1 MRRVVVTGMGIWSCI
16 GQDLETVTE
25 SLRLGRS
32 GIIYDPKRMEY
43 GLQSGLVGNV
53 PIPDL
58 KPLLPRKVR
67 ATMSEDAKYA
77 YMVAR
82 QAFEHAGIDDD
93 YLNRNEIG
101 IIWGNDGNSHLIEG
115 AKIMEVAKSSLLF
128 PYHYAFQSITSS
140 AMLNLSS
147 IFHLKGVNLGVS
159 AACASSS
166 HAIGIAKLFI
176 ESGMQDVII
185 VGGSSEL
192 AKENLMGVLND
203 AVNELYIYNNTPTQA
218 SRPFD
223 MRRAGVI
230 SSGGAAALVIED
242 YDHAISRGATI
253 YAEIIGYGVASG
265 GVEELYQTNWESEY
279 IAMKRAVDNAKIAIS
294 DIDYI
299 NPHAN
304 SSKIGDPAE
313 AKALT
318 MLAGKYKIPI
328 SSTESM
334 TGHEGWM
341 AGASE
346 AVYSILMLQNNFVA
360 PNLNLDQ
367 AIDEAKDL
375 YIVDKT
381 IYKDIQI
388 VLSNN
393 AGVGAISSAL
403 VFKKI

>member
-1 MRRVVVTGMGIWSCI
+1 MRRVVVTGIGIWSCI
-16 GQDLETVTE
+16 GQDLQTVTE
-25 SLRLGRS
+25 SLKQGRS
-32 GIIYDPKRMEY
+32 GIIFDSKRREY
-43 GLQSGLVGNV
+43 GHQSGLVGNV
-53 PIPDL
+53 PVPDL
-58 KPLLPRKVR
+58 KLFLPRKIR

-82 QAFEHAGIDDD
+82 QAFEHAGINDE
-93 YLNRNEIG
+93 YLRKNEVG

-140 AMLNLSS
+140 AVLNLSS
-147 IFHLKGVNLGVS
+147 IFHLKGVNFGIN

-166 HAIGIAKLFI
+166 HAIGVAKLFI
-176 ESGMQDVII
+176 ESGMQDVIM

-192 AKENLMGVLND
+192 AKENLMGVIND
-203 AVNELYIYNNTPTQA
+203 AVNEQYIYNDAPTQA

-223 MRRAGVI
+223 IGRAGVI
-230 SSGGAAALVIED
+230 SSGGAAALVLEE
-242 YDHAISRGATI
+242 YEHAIERGANI

-265 GVEELYQTNWESEY
+265 GVEELYQANWESEY
-279 IAMKRAVDNAKIAIS
+279 ISMKRAVENAQIDIS

-318 MLAGKYKIPI
+318 MLVGKHKIPI

-341 AGASE
+341 SGASE
-346 AVYSILMLQNNFVA
+346 AVYSILMMQNNFIA
-360 PNLNLDQ
+360 PNLNLKQ
-367 AIDEAKDL
+367 VIEEAKDL
-375 YIVDKT
+375 YIVGKT
-381 IYKDIQI
+381 IYKNIQI
-388 VLSNN
+388 ILSNN

-403 VFKKI
+403 IFKKI